1 MFFVKG
7 YVCDVNYKQEL
18 LAVLQVFLVR
28 MIFFSLAKSGGR
40 LSQKPEIESPD
51 LNQFV
56 EKISGV
62 LRGVKRQNQVIGVD
76 FSIAGVAFAHIQR
89 PATQQPCLVHCDFLP
104 TESGIDLAELL
115 RARLFKLGLQG
126 IPCNLVMSPGSY
138 QLILGEAPKVPAE
151 ELAEALRWRIKD
163 LVQFPIS
170 EAVMDAFLLPEDSVR
185 GTSRMAYAVASQ
197 RKNIEVAVAAAK
209 SSGLQLKNIDIPEL
223 VLRNLAEACC
233 DTKRGVAIV
242 KLHQGGGSLQII
254 RDGNLYLSRQFSLA
268 YNAGLLDDLP
278 GEALVLELQR
288 SLDYFERQMRQVP
301 PSHIYLCGENVTA
314 DKLTPQI
321 RNALAVTINLL
332 DLNNGVQVADAIP
345 EHILSLALHAIGA
358 ALRQDQVGQ
367 G

>member
-1 MFFVKG
+1 M
-7 YVCDVNYKQEL
+7 KQL
-18 LAVLQVFLVR
+18 
-28 MIFFSLAKSGGR
+28 
-40 LSQKPEIESPD
+40 
-51 LNQFV
+51 V
-56 EKISGV
+56 EKITSVLSGT
-62 LRGVKRQNQVIGVD
+62 KRQNQVIGVEI
-76 FSIAGVAFAHIQR
+76 STAGVAFAHIQR
-89 PATQQPCLVHCDFLP
+89 PATQQPYLMHCDFIP
-104 TESGIDLAELL
+104 AESGMDSVELL
-115 RARLFKLGLQG
+115 RARLLKSGLSG
-126 IPCNLVMSPGSY
+126 VPCNLVMNSGSY

-163 LVQFPIS
+163 LVQFPIA
-170 EAVMDAFLLPEDSVR
+170 EAVVDGFLLPEDSVR
-185 GTSRMAYAVASQ
+185 GTSRMAYAVATQ
-197 RKNIEVAVAAAK
+197 RKHIETAVAAIKAA
-209 SSGLQLKNIDIPEL
+209 GLELKNIDIPEL

-314 DKLTPQI
+314 DKLTPTI
-321 RNALAVTINLL
+321 RNSLAVSIHLL
-332 DLNNGVQVADAIP
+332 DLNNGIQIANTIP
-345 EHILSLALHAIGA
+345 EHVYSLALCAIGA
-358 ALRQDQVGQ
+358 ALRQDQVGP